1 VQAIQLSVV
10 RDKSRLPFEVTK
22 DEGKQQLKQQ
32 RQHEENGKKRIE
44 VLVNPEKA
52 VAVLS
57 ALRKMNL
64 EATLYDSKGY
74 GKERQLVSGG
84 GRGTTS
90 IELPSTRHTVMT
102 IIEANRLKEVISAIK
117 ATTTKSRPGG
127 IIVVSSIEDLEYM

>member
-1 VQAIQLSVV
+1 MV

-22 DEGKQQLKQQ
+22 DEGKQLKQERQ
-32 RQHEENGKKRIE
+32 RKENSKKRIE

-74 GKERQLVSGG
+74 GKERQMVSGG

-102 IIEANRLKEVISAIK
+102 IIDSERLKEVIGAIK
-117 ATTTKSRPGG
+117 TTTTKSRPGG

>member
-1 VQAIQLSVV
+1 VV

-22 DEGKQQLKQQ
+22 DEGKQLKQKD
-32 RQHEENGKKRIE
+32 RTREDDGKKSIE
-44 VLVNPEKA
+44 VFVNPEKA
-52 VAVLS
+52 VVVLS
-57 ALRKMNL
+57 ALKKMNL

-102 IIEANRLKEVISAIK
+102 IIDSDRLKEVIAAIK

-127 IIVVSSIEDLEYM
+127 IITVSSIEDLVYM

>member
-1 VQAIQLSVV
+1 MV
-10 RDKSRLPFEVTK
+10 RDTSRLPFEVTK
-22 DEGKQQLKQQ
+22 DERRQLKQ
-32 RQHEENGKKRIE
+32 EERKRKEGDKKRIE
-44 VLVNPEKA
+44 VFVNPEKA
-52 VAVLS
+52 VVVLA
-57 ALRKMNL
+57 ALKKMNL

-102 IIEANRLKEVISAIK
+102 IIDSDRLKEVLATIK

-127 IIVVSSIEDLEYM
+127 VIAVSSIEDLVYM

>member
-1 VQAIQLSVV
+1 VV
-10 RDKSRLPFEVTK
+10 REKSRLPFEVTK
-22 DEGKQQLKQQ
+22 DEGKQIKQEELK
-32 RQHEENGKKRIE
+32 HEEGGKKRIE
-44 VLVNPEKA
+44 VFVNPEKA

-57 ALRKMNL
+57 ALKKMNL

-74 GKERQLVSGG
+74 GKERQLISGG

-102 IIEANRLKEVISAIK
+102 IIDSDRLKEVLAAIK

-127 IIVVSSIEDLEYM
+127 IIAVSSIEDLVYM

>member
-1 VQAIQLSVV
+1 MV

-22 DEGKQQLKQQ
+22 DEGKQLKQKD
-32 RQHEENGKKRIE
+32 RTREDDGKKRIE
-44 VLVNPEKA
+44 VFVNPEKA
-52 VAVLS
+52 VVVLS
-57 ALRKMNL
+57 ALKKMNL

-102 IIEANRLKEVISAIK
+102 IIDSDRLKEVIAAIK

-127 IIVVSSIEDLEYM
+127 IIAVSSIEDLVHM

>member
-1 VQAIQLSVV
+1 MV

-22 DEGKQQLKQQ
+22 DEGKQLKQKD
-32 RQHEENGKKRIE
+32 RTHEDDGKKRIE

-57 ALRKMNL
+57 VLKKMNL
-64 EATLYDSKGY
+64 EATVYDSKGY
-74 GKERQLVSGG
+74 GKERQLISGG

-102 IIEANRLKEVISAIK
+102 MIDSDRLKEVIAAIK
-117 ATTTKSRPGG
+117 ATTTKSRLGG
-127 IIVVSSIEDLEYM
+127 IIAVSSIEDLVHM

>member
-1 VQAIQLSVV
+1 MVK
-10 RDKSRLPFEVTK
+10 DKSRLPFEVTK
-22 DEGKQQLKQQ
+22 DEGKQLKQERQ
-32 RQHEENGKKRIE
+32 RKEDGKKRIE

-74 GKERQLVSGG
+74 GKERQMISGG

-102 IIEANRLKEVISAIK
+102 IIDSERLKEVIGAIK
-117 ATTTKSRPGG
+117 TTTTKSRPGG